1 MKNSILVFIAFLSI
15 SLLSIQ
21 AQDNNPSFLDRV
33 HVGGGFNIGLGSGY
47 STIAISPSIIYDVS
61 PVFSAGI
68 NATYLYSKNK
78 SSNQETNVFGGG
90 LIALVNPIE
99 GLQFSGEYERLK
111 IKRSFLNFSNN
122 DYWNDALYLGAA
134 YRQGNMSIGLR
145 YDIMYDKVT
154 SIYPSALSPI
164 FRIYF

>member
-1 MKNSILVFIAFLSI
+1 MKNSVVFFITFLSI

-21 AQDNNPSFLDRV
+21 AQNTDASFGDRI
-33 HVGGGFNIGLGSGY
+33 HFGGGFNIGLGSGY
-47 STIAISPSIIYDVS
+47 STIAVSPSVIYDVT
-61 PVFSAGI
+61 PLFSAGI

-111 IKRSFLNFSNN
+111 IKRSFLNIFS
-122 DYWNDALYLGAA
+122 DAYWNDALYVGAA
-134 YRQGNMSIGLR
+134 YRQGNISIGLR
-145 YDIMYDKVT
+145 YDLMYDKVT